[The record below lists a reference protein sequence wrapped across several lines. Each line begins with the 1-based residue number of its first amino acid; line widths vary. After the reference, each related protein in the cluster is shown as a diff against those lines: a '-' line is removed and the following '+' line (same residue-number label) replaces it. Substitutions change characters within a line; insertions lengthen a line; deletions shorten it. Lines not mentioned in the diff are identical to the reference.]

1 MDNDRSYLY
10 LRNLM
15 ANGVGGILLSL
26 IVFFATPM
34 LIAKLGSEAFALFK
48 ISMSTIVSYVLLF
61 DLGMG
66 ISIKRRLGKAINT
79 KDVEYSKDILG
90 VGVIY

>member
-48 ISMSTIVSYVLLF
+48 ISMSTP
-61 DLGMG
+61 
-66 ISIKRRLGKAINT
+66 
-79 KDVEYSKDILG
+79 
-90 VGVIY
+90 